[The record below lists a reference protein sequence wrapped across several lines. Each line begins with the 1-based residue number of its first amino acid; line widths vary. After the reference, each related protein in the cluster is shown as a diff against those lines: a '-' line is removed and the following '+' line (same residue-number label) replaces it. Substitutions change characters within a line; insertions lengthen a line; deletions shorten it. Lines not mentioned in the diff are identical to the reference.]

1 MKSPSNKRA
10 GHPTTRPHA
19 RPTTSPGLG
28 DELVRGLTGLRD
40 TLRDGTDLRQR
51 FTAHTVTRTL
61 DPRPFSSREIK
72 ALRARLGVSQ
82 AVFARLIGVSAKTL
96 QSWEQGNP
104 PPAIARR
111 LFEVILGNPG
121 PWERMLQGASPLHR
135 KSA

>member
-1 MKSPSNKRA
+1 MKHPPHKKSGP
-10 GHPTTRPHA
+10 PTTRP
-19 RPTTSPGLG
+19 PTSPSLG
-28 DELVRGLTGLRD
+28 DELVRGLSGLRD
-40 TLRDGTDLRQR
+40 ALRDGADLRQR
-51 FTAHTVTRTL
+51 FTARTVTL
-61 DPRPFSSREIK
+61 DLEPGPFSSRDIR

-111 LFEVILGNPG
+111 LFEVIVGNPR